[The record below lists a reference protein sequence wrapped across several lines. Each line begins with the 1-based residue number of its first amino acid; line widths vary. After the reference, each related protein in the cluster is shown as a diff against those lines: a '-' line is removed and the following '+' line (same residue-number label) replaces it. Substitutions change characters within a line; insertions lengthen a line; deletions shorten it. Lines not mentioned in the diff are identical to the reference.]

1 MRKFIVGLMVGG
13 LLAVT
18 APAFAQPQAQQ
29 AGIGDPL
36 TLAASGV
43 LIPYLGGTDVSL
55 LEVAS
60 PVGDNSGVHM
70 LFFDATCSRVGDS
83 VGLPLTVN
91 DIGFVQIPTI
101 VSGAGLITLGQVD
114 ASGFNLLPLD
124 NPVHTRMYV
133 FNTVTARS
141 RVLEPIIL
149 DTAEFSRNAILAL
162 HTWSPLRTAA
172 TFYAP
177 QQTATVTTDLV
188 LICPS
193 RSIQSPTATAA
204 QAFPVASGFPEI
216 LVGSPADFLNGV
228 AKPGLA
234 PSFPVDMLRA
244 RIYNTNE
251 VFLRDVRTTCACVRS
266 ASVLDISNVYST
278 ADAVLGAYTEIEAN
292 PVNTANF
299 DFAFTGYRNTASVGS
314 AVNIFTGRLSNG
326 SRDSIQGSLTN
337 TR

>member
-1 MRKFIVGLMVGG
+1 MRKFMVGLMVGG
-13 LLAVT
+13 LVAVT
-18 APAFAQPQAQQ
+18 APAIAQVQQ
-29 AGIGDPL
+29 GGIGDPL

-43 LIPYLGGTDVSL
+43 LIPYVGGTDVSL

-60 PVGDNSGVHM
+60 PVGDNGGLHM

-83 VGLPLTVN
+83 VGLPLTTN

-101 VSGAGLITLGQVD
+101 VSGAGLVAIGQVD
-114 ASGFNLLPLD
+114 ASGFNLLPLE
-124 NPVHTRMYV
+124 NAVHTRMYV
-133 FNTVTARS
+133 FNTITARS
-141 RVLEPIIL
+141 RVIEPIIL
-149 DTAEFSRNAILAL
+149 DAAEAPDSV
-162 HTWSPLRTAA
+162 HTWSPLRTSA

-188 LICPS
+188 FICPS
-193 RSIQSPTATAA
+193 RTIQNPTASAA
-204 QAFPVASGFPEI
+204 QAFPAASGFPVI
-216 LVGSPADFLNGV
+216 VPS
-228 AKPGLA
+228 LA
-234 PSFPVDMLRA
+234 PSFPTDMLRA

-299 DFAFTGYRNTASVGS
+299 DFAFTGYRSTASVGS
-314 AVNIFTGRLSNG
+314 AVNIFAGRLSNG
-326 SRDSIQGSLTN
+326 SRPSIQGTLTDA
-337 TR
+337 R